1 MKKAALGRG
10 LSALIPTTTNVVA
23 TDDPS
28 TRPGKAWLMLK
39 LDEVVPNNDQPRKY
53 FEEEKLEQLAESIGQ
68 KGMLQPILVRKSD
81 GKYQIV
87 AGERR
92 FRAAEKIGME
102 QVPAIDL
109 GSLGDREVLEVSIIE
124 NLQRDDLNPLEL
136 AQGYNRLLTEFG
148 STQAELAERIG
159 KDRSSIA
166 NTLRLLQL
174 PDEIKDKIAQGR
186 LREGHARAILALQSE
201 KEQLLLA
208 RRILEEDLSVRAIE
222 EIIYGP
228 TKRRRGKSLKVRSRP
243 IEIAAAENALKQK
256 LGTAVSIQ
264 RGLKRGKISI
274 RFYGDDDLTRILE
287 LLGVVI

>member
-1 MKKAALGRG
+1 L
-10 LSALIPTTTNVVA
+10 
-23 TDDPS
+23 
-28 TRPGKAWLMLK
+28 
-39 LDEVVPNNDQPRKY
+39 
-53 FEEEKLEQLAESIGQ
+53 
-68 KGMLQPILVRKSD
+68 
-81 GKYQIV
+81 
-87 AGERR
+87 
-92 FRAAEKIGME
+92 E
-102 QVPAIDL
+102 QVPAMVVGDL
-109 GSLGDREVLEVSIIE
+109 SDREMLEVSIIE

-136 AQGYNRLLTEFG
+136 AHGYNRLLSEFG
-148 STQAELAERIG
+148 VTQLELAGRIG

-174 PDEIKDKIAQGR
+174 PDEIKDKIAHGK

-228 TKRRRGKSLKVRSRP
+228 IKRRRGKSLKVKSRP
-243 IEIAAAENALKQK
+243 VEIASAENALKQK
-256 LGTAVSIQ
+256 LGTAVTIQ

-274 RFYGDDDLTRILE
+274 QFYGDEDLTRILE

>member
-10 LSALIPTTTNVVA
+10 LSALIPTTTTPPV
-23 TDDPS
+23 DDPS
-28 TRPGKAWLMLK
+28 TRPGKAWLMLN
-39 LDEVVPNNDQPRKY
+39 LDEVIRNTNQPRKY
-53 FEEEKLEQLAESIGQ
+53 FEEDKLAQLAESMGQ

-81 GKYQIV
+81 GKYEIV

-92 FRAAEKIGME
+92 FRAAEMIGME

-109 GSLGDREVLEVSIIE
+109 GALGDREVLEVSIIE
-124 NLQRDDLNPLEL
+124 NLQRDDLNPMEL
-136 AQGYNRLLTEFG
+136 AHGYNRLLTEFG
-148 STQAELAERIG
+148 ATQLELAERIG

-174 PDEIKDKIAQGR
+174 PEEIKEKIAEGK

-201 KEQLLLA
+201 RDQLLLA

-222 EIIYGP
+222 EIIYGRA
-228 TKRRRGKSLKVRSRP
+228 KRRRGKSLKVKSRP
-243 IEIAAAENALKQK
+243 VEINAAENALKQK
-256 LGTAVSIQ
+256 LGTAVTIQ

-274 RFYGDDDLTRILE
+274 QFYGDEDLTRILE